1 MPTYHEIMTTDLST
15 LTTAADRWDGMAKEF
30 HKQETAYGKNVHGI
44 TLGPSWTGFSGDAAQ
59 KRLGITLKEF
69 QKAQVEAKAIASLL
83 RDAHTQ
89 FVDLRKKLESAR
101 DDAIAAGMKV
111 SDQGLVSYDTGK
123 LSPGDRQAL
132 AHDPDYQDSVRKSV
146 ASWQASID
154 QHVKDVGDAD
164 KDVEFAL
171 QTVVVDTDVTDGTL
185 NGFNGKAQG
194 DLSTYKAEEPPEDKA
209 HTKTDGWQWHG
220 KGTVTGP
227 SAGASASGPKYGKEG
242 SAKVF
247 ADLEHLT
254 GKGTLSN
261 GDLELS
267 TVGDLEVGARAS
279 ASGAMT
285 DKGIS
290 GSVETSAGAR
300 ALVEGRAEY
309 GYLGGAYVR
318 GTGFDGAEAQ
328 AGAGA
333 GLDGLNAKAKAFAGA
348 KAGVAGGGEVA
359 GIGAGATAE
368 GWAGAGAEA
377 GVTFGKGDDGKFHIG
392 AKVGVALGLGG
403 AVGAEFTVDPH
414 KVSAAAS
421 DAADAVGGAVDAV
434 GDAASSLK
442 DDFTSLL

>member
-1 MPTYHEIMTTDLST
+1 MPTYQEITTTDLST
-15 LTTAADRWDGMAKEF
+15 LTTAADRWEGMAKEF

-44 TLGPSWTGFSGDAAQ
+44 TLGSSWTGFSGDVAQ

-69 QKAQVEAKAIASLL
+69 QKAQVEAKAIASVL
-83 RDAHTQ
+83 RDAHTE
-89 FVDLRKKLESAR
+89 FVELRKKLESAR
-101 DDAIAAGMKV
+101 DDAIAQGMKV
-111 SDQGLVSYDTGK
+111 SDQGTVSYDTGK

-132 AHDPDYQDSVRKSV
+132 AHDPDYQESIHRSV
-146 ASWQASID
+146 ASWQARID
-154 QHVKDVGDAD
+154 QCVKDVGAAD

-171 QTVVVDTDVTDGTL
+171 QTIVVDTDVTDGTL

-194 DLSTYKAEEPPEDKA
+194 DLGKYKAEEPPEDRA

-220 KGTVTGP
+220 EGTATGP

-242 SAKVF
+242 SAKVY
-247 ADLEHLT
+247 ADLDHLA
-254 GKGTLSN
+254 GKGTLSD

-267 TVGDLEVGARAS
+267 TVGDLEVGARAW

-285 DKGIS
+285 DKGIA
-290 GSVETSAGAR
+290 GSVEASAGAR
-300 ALVEGRAEY
+300 ALAERRGDY
-309 GYLGGAYVR
+309 GYLGGTYVR

-333 GLDGLNAKAKAFAGA
+333 DLEGLNAKAKAFAGA
-348 KAGVAGGGEVA
+348 KAGVAGGGEIA

-377 GVTFGKGDDGKFHIG
+377 KVSFGKGDDGKFHIG
-392 AKVGVALGLGG
+392 TKVVLALGLGG

-414 KVSAAAS
+414 KVSAAAG
-421 DAADAVGGAVDAV
+421 DAADAVGGAVDAI
-434 GDAASSLK
+434 GDAASSLT
-442 DDFTSLL
+442 DDIASLL